1 VGQLRFFVPSAPL
14 PALRPRGRRL
24 FRRSAAACL
33 LLAVSMAGAGCNRG
47 DHPRQIGKRAP
58 DFTIVDGSRSLSL
71 DRYRGKVV
79 VLNFWASWC
88 APCVEEIPSL
98 NALQSRMP
106 QVVVL
111 GVSTDEDASA
121 YQQFLTDHRV
131 TFPTIR
137 DGTQHSNELFG
148 TYRFP
153 ETYIIDQQGRIRRKF
168 IGPIEWTTPEI
179 LEYLSDLETGK
190 RV

>member
-1 VGQLRFFVPSAPL
+1 MRRLRFLVPSAPL
-14 PALRPRGRRL
+14 LALPRRQRL
-24 FRRSAAACL
+24 FRVPAAIFL
-33 LLAVSMAGAGCNRG
+33 LMAVAMAGVGCNRG

-58 DFTIVDGSRSLSL
+58 DFTVVDGNRSLSL

-88 APCVEEIPSL
+88 APCVEEIPAL
-98 NALQSRMP
+98 NALQNRMP
-106 QVVVL
+106 NIVVL

-121 YQQFLTDHRV
+121 YRQFLTDHRV
-131 TFPTIR
+131 TFTTIR

-168 IGPIEWTTPEI
+168 IGPVEWTTPEI
-179 LEYLSDLETGK
+179 LQYLSDLEAGK